1 MQAVLS
7 VLLATLAGFG
17 GAMCGTSILLE
28 FFKLRDR
35 WDFHLNQ
42 NLTSQEVTQP
52 HQPPATSN
60 IQQSTPPPE
69 TETGESR
76 V

>member
-1 MQAVLS
+1 MQAVLA

-28 FFKLRDR
+28 FSKLRDR
-35 WDFHLNQ
+35 WDFRLNQ
-42 NLTSQEVTQP
+42 HSTSQEVTQP
-52 HQPPATSN
+52 PATSN
-60 IQQSTPPPE
+60 TQQSTPPPE
-69 TETGESR
+69 TGESR